1 MSGGGDDRRGDRR
14 GPVPA
19 PRVLLLDVMDTLVHD
34 PFHLEIPRFFGMT
47 LRELLPR
54 LRQGA
59 WVDFELD
66 ALQEPEFFARFFAD
80 GQPVDGEGLRAA
92 VRAGYRLLPGVEPLL
107 DELRE
112 RGVPMHALSNYPR
125 WYLLIEDALQLSRWV
140 QWSFVSC
147 RTGLRKPDPAAYRHA
162 SQTLGVEPS
171 ACVFVDDREPN
182 CAAAREQGMHAVR
195 FTDAAALR
203 TALAHRGVL

>member
-1 MSGGGDDRRGDRR
+1 MTRIAAM
-14 GPVPA
+14 PA

-34 PFHLEIPRFFGMT
+34 PFHLEIPRFFGVT

-66 ALQEPEFFARFFAD
+66 ALSEAELFARFFAD
-80 GQPVDGEGLRAA
+80 GQPIDGEGLRAA

-107 DELRE
+107 QELRE

-125 WYLLIEDALQLSRWV
+125 WYTLIEDELRLSTWV

-147 RTGLRKPDPAAYRHA
+147 HTRLRKPDPAAYQHA
-162 SQTLGVEPS
+162 CRTLGVEPS
-171 ACVFVDDREPN
+171 ACLFVDDRESN
-182 CAAAREQGMHAVR
+182 CAAAREQGMDAVR
-195 FTDAAALR
+195 FTDAASLRVAL
-203 TALAHRGVL
+203 TQRGVL

>member
-1 MSGGGDDRRGDRR
+1 MIAAM
-14 GPVPA
+14 PA

-34 PFHLEIPRFFGMT
+34 PFHLEIPRFFGVT

-66 ALQEPEFFARFFAD
+66 ALSEAEFFARFFAD
-80 GQPVDGEGLRAA
+80 GQPIDGEGLRAA

-107 DELRE
+107 QELRE
-112 RGVPMHALSNYPR
+112 HRVPMHALSNYPR
-125 WYLLIEDALQLSRWV
+125 WYTLIEDALGLSTWV

-147 RTGLRKPDPAAYRHA
+147 HTRVRKPDPAAYQHA
-162 SQTLGVEPS
+162 CRTLGVEPS
-171 ACVFVDDREPN
+171 ACLFVDDRESN
-182 CAAAREQGMHAVR
+182 CAAAREQGMDAVR
-195 FTDAAALR
+195 FTDAASLR
-203 TALAHRGVL
+203 VALAGRGLL

>member
-1 MSGGGDDRRGDRR
+1 M
-14 GPVPA
+14 PVPA

-34 PFHLEIPRFFGMT
+34 PFHHEIPRFFGMS
-47 LRELLPR
+47 LPELLPR

-59 WVDFELD
+59 WVSFELD
-66 ALQEPEFFARFFAD
+66 ELGEPEFFARFFAD

-107 DELRE
+107 CELHE
-112 RGVPMHALSNYPR
+112 RGVPMHALSNYPC
-125 WYLLIEDALQLSRWV
+125 WYEMIEDAVQLSRWV
-140 QWSFVSC
+140 EWTFVSC

-162 SQTLGVEPS
+162 CRTLGVEPS
-171 ACVFVDDREPN
+171 ACLFVDDRETN
-182 CAAAREQGMHAVR
+182 CAAARDEGMEGLR

-203 TALAHRGVL
+203 EALVERGVL

>member
-1 MSGGGDDRRGDRR
+1 MNGH
-14 GPVPA
+14 
-19 PRVLLLDVMDTLVHD
+19 VLLLDVMDTLVHD
-34 PFHLEIPRFFGMT
+34 PFHLEIPRFFGVS

-59 WVDFELD
+59 WVSFEQGE
-66 ALQEPEFFARFFAD
+66 LQESEFFAQFFAD

-92 VRAGYRLLPGVEPLL
+92 VRAGYRLLPGVESLL
-107 DELRE
+107 GELHA

-125 WYLLIEDALQLSRWV
+125 WYELIEDAVRLSRWV
-140 QWSFVSC
+140 EWSFVSC

-162 SQTLGVEPS
+162 CRALGVEPS
-171 ACVFVDDREPN
+171 ACVFVDDRETN
-182 CAAAREQGMHAVR
+182 CAAARAEGMQAVQ

-203 TALAHRGVL
+203 TALVARGLL